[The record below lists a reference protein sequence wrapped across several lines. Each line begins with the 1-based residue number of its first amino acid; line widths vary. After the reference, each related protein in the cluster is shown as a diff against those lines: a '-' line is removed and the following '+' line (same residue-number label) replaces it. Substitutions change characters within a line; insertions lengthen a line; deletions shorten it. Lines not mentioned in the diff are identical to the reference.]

1 MPNNKKPVVVT
12 VGVFDGVHAG
22 HLALLGEAHRI
33 ADDRGARL
41 VAASFDPHPAAVLRA
56 AEFLGLLTLPAYR
69 AKLLKAAGV
78 DSVEFLEFN
87 EDLRRLTPDEFVDE
101 ILVNQ
106 LQADVVVVGSN
117 FRFGNKASG
126 DVSVLQALATKFG
139 FEVEVVSLKG
149 DTSAWSS
156 TRIRT
161 EILAGNVEA
170 ARKLL
175 GRPHRLSGEVIYGD
189 QRGRE
194 LGFPTANLSVAGGLV
209 IPADGVYS
217 GLLTTSDEV
226 LPAAISIGT
235 NPTFADVVT
244 RRVEAYVL
252 DRTDLKLYGQQIDLD
267 FLCHIRGMQAFSN
280 IEGLIVAMNAD
291 VDVAKTQIRDFMD
304 DQKTAPD
311 SGSQA

>member
-1 MPNNKKPVVVT
+1 MAAIKKPVVVT
-12 VGVFDGVHAG
+12 VGVFDGVHQG
-22 HLALLGEAHRI
+22 HLALLGEARRI
-33 ADDRGARL
+33 ADSRGARL
-41 VAASFDPHPAAVLRA
+41 VAASFDPHPASVLRA
-56 AEFLGLLTLPAYR
+56 KEFLGLLTSPIYR
-69 AKLLKAAGV
+69 AKLLKEAGV
-78 DSVEFLEFN
+78 DAVEFLDFN
-87 EDLRRLTPDEFVDE
+87 DNLRRLTPDEFVDE
-101 ILVNQ
+101 ILVTQ
-106 LQADVVVVGSN
+106 LEADVVVVGSN

-139 FEVEVVSLKG
+139 FDVEVVSLKG
-149 DTSAWSS
+149 DTAAWSS
-156 TRIRT
+156 TRIRQD
-161 EILAGNVEA
+161 ILSGDVES

-194 LGFPTANLSVAGGLV
+194 LGFPTANLSVAHGLI

-217 GLLTTSDEV
+217 GLLTTNDEV

-267 FLCHIRGMQAFSN
+267 FLCHIRGMQAFSSIDDL
-280 IEGLIVAMNAD
+280 IEAMNS
-291 VDVAKTQIRDFMD
+291 DVATARVHIDDFLE
-304 DQKTAPD
+304 
-311 SGSQA
+311 GIGH

>member
-1 MPNNKKPVVVT
+1 MAGKKKPVVVT

-22 HLALLGEAHRI
+22 HLALLGEARRI
-33 ADDRGARL
+33 ANSRGARL
-41 VAASFDPHPAAVLRA
+41 VAASFDPHPASILRSD
-56 AEFLGLLTLPAYR
+56 EFLGLLTLPTYR

-78 DSVEFLEFN
+78 DAVEFLEFN
-87 EDLRRLTPDEFVDE
+87 NSLRLLTPDEFVDE
-101 ILVNQ
+101 VLVTQ
-106 LQADVVVVGSN
+106 LEADVIVVGSN

-139 FEVEVVSLKG
+139 FEVEVVALKG

-156 TRIRT
+156 TRIRK
-161 EILAGNVEA
+161 EILAGNVEP
-170 ARKLL
+170 ARTLL

-194 LGFPTANLSVAGGLV
+194 LGFPTANLSVAPGLV

-217 GLLTTSDEV
+217 GLLTTSYEV

-267 FLCHIRGMQAFSN
+267 FLCHIRGMLAFSSVDD
-280 IEGLIVAMNAD
+280 LIAAMNS
-291 VDVAKTQIRDFMD
+291 DVATARGHIDDFLEG
-304 DQKTAPD
+304 T
-311 SGSQA
+311 GH

>member
-1 MPNNKKPVVVT
+1 MVAKKKPVVVT

-22 HLALLGEAHRI
+22 HLALLSEARRI
-33 ADDRGARL
+33 ADSRGARL
-41 VAASFDPHPAAVLRA
+41 VAASFDPHPASVLRA
-56 AEFLGLLTLPAYR
+56 KEFLGLLTSPNYR

-78 DSVEFLEFN
+78 DAVEFLEFN

-106 LQADVVVVGSN
+106 LEADVIVVGSN

-139 FEVEVVSLKG
+139 FEVEIVALKG

-156 TRIRT
+156 TRIR
-161 EILAGNVEA
+161 EDILAGDVES

-194 LGFPTANLSVAGGLV
+194 LGFPTANLSVAHGLV

-217 GLLTTSDEV
+217 GLLTTTDEV

-252 DRTDLKLYGQQIDLD
+252 DRTDLKLYGQQIDID
-267 FLCHIRGMQAFSN
+267 FLCHIRGMQAFSSVDD
-280 IEGLIVAMNAD
+280 LIVAMNT
-291 VDVAKTQIRDFMD
+291 DVATARGHIDDFLEG
-304 DQKTAPD
+304 T
-311 SGSQA
+311 GH

>member
-1 MPNNKKPVVVT
+1 MVAKKKPVVVT

-22 HLALLGEAHRI
+22 HLALLGEARRI
-33 ADDRGARL
+33 ADTRGARL
-41 VAASFDPHPAAVLRA
+41 VAASFDPHPASVLRA
-56 AEFLGLLTLPAYR
+56 KEFLGLLTSPTYR
-69 AKLLKAAGV
+69 AKLLKGAGV
-78 DSVEFLEFN
+78 DAVEFLEFN

-106 LQADVVVVGSN
+106 LEADVIVVGSN

-139 FEVEVVSLKG
+139 FEVEIVALKG

-156 TRIRT
+156 TRIR
-161 EILAGNVEA
+161 EDILTGDVES

-194 LGFPTANLSVAGGLV
+194 LGFPTANLSVAHGLV

-217 GLLTTSDEV
+217 GLLTTTDEV

-252 DRTDLKLYGQQIDLD
+252 DRTDLKLYGQQIDID
-267 FLCHIRGMQAFSN
+267 FLCHIRGMQAFSSVDD
-280 IEGLIVAMNAD
+280 LIVAMNT
-291 VDVAKTQIRDFMD
+291 DVATARVHIDDFLEG
-304 DQKTAPD
+304 T
-311 SGSQA
+311 GH

>member
-1 MPNNKKPVVVT
+1 MAVRKKSVVVT

-22 HLALLGEAHRI
+22 HLALLGEARRI

-41 VAASFDPHPAAVLRA
+41 VAASFDPHPASVLRA
-56 AEFLGLLTLPAYR
+56 GDFLGLLTSPSYR
-69 AKLLKAAGV
+69 TKLLKAAGV
-78 DSVEFLEFN
+78 DAVEFLEFN
-87 EDLRRLTPDEFVDE
+87 DNLRRLTPDEFVDE
-101 ILVNQ
+101 ILVTQ
-106 LQADVVVVGSN
+106 LQADVIVVGSN
-117 FRFGNKASG
+117 FRFGNKAAG

-139 FEVEVVSLKG
+139 FEVEVVALKG

-156 TRIRT
+156 TRIRK
-161 EILAGNVEA
+161 EILAGDVAA

-194 LGFPTANLSVAGGLV
+194 LGFPTANLSVAPGV
-209 IPADGVYS
+209 IIPADGVYA
-217 GLLTTSDEV
+217 GLLTTNDEV

-235 NPTFADVVT
+235 NPTFADVLT

-267 FLCHIRGMQAFSN
+267 FLGHIRGMQAFSSVD
-280 IEGLIVAMNAD
+280 ELIVAMNAD
-291 VDVAKTQIRDFMD
+291 VATARGQIDDFLE
-304 DQKTAPD
+304 
-311 SGSQA
+311 GIGH

>member
-1 MPNNKKPVVVT
+1 MVAKKKPVVVT

-22 HLALLGEAHRI
+22 HLALLGEARRI
-33 ADDRGARL
+33 ADTRGARL
-41 VAASFDPHPAAVLRA
+41 VAASFDPHPASVLRA
-56 AEFLGLLTLPAYR
+56 KEFLGLLTSPNYR

-78 DSVEFLEFN
+78 DAVEFLEFN

-106 LQADVVVVGSN
+106 LEADVIVVGSN

-139 FEVEVVSLKG
+139 FEVEIVALKG
-149 DTSAWSS
+149 DSSAWSS
-156 TRIRT
+156 TRIR
-161 EILAGNVEA
+161 EDILAGDVES

-194 LGFPTANLSVAGGLV
+194 LGFPTANLSVAHGLV

-217 GLLTTSDEV
+217 GLLTTTDEV

-267 FLCHIRGMQAFSN
+267 FLCHIRGMLAFSSVDD
-280 IEGLIVAMNAD
+280 LIVAMNT
-291 VDVAKTQIRDFMD
+291 DVATARGHIDDFLEG
-304 DQKTAPD
+304 T
-311 SGSQA
+311 GH

>member
-1 MPNNKKPVVVT
+1 MPTSKKPVVVT
-12 VGVFDGVHAG
+12 VGVFDGVHQG
-22 HLALLGEAHRI
+22 HLALLGEARRI

-41 VAASFDPHPAAVLRA
+41 VAASFDPHPASVLRA
-56 AEFLGLLTLPAYR
+56 AEFLGLLTLPTYR

-78 DSVEFLEFN
+78 DAVEFLEFN
-87 EDLRRLTPDEFVDE
+87 DNLRRLTPDEFVDE
-101 ILVNQ
+101 ILVTQ
-106 LQADVVVVGSN
+106 LEADVIVVGSN

-156 TRIRT
+156 TRIRK
-161 EILAGNVEA
+161 EILSGDVES

-194 LGFPTANLSVAGGLV
+194 LGFPTANLSVVPGLV

-217 GLLTTSDEV
+217 GLLTTADEV

-267 FLCHIRGMQAFSN
+267 FLCHIRGMQAFSS
-280 IEGLIVAMNAD
+280 IDDLIVAMNAD
-291 VDVAKTQIRDFMD
+291 VATARGHIDDFLEG
-304 DQKTAPD
+304 T
-311 SGSQA
+311 GH

>member
-1 MPNNKKPVVVT
+1 MAAIKKPVVVT
-12 VGVFDGVHAG
+12 VGVFDGVHQG
-22 HLALLGEAHRI
+22 HLALLGEARRI
-33 ADDRGARL
+33 ADSRGARL
-41 VAASFDPHPAAVLRA
+41 VAASFDPHPASVLRA
-56 AEFLGLLTLPAYR
+56 KEFLGLLTSPNYR
-69 AKLLKAAGV
+69 AKLLKEAGV
-78 DSVEFLEFN
+78 DAVEFLEFN
-87 EDLRRLTPDEFVDE
+87 DNLRRLTPDEFVDE
-101 ILVNQ
+101 ILVTQ
-106 LQADVVVVGSN
+106 LEADVVVVGSN

-139 FEVEVVSLKG
+139 FDVEVVSLKG
-149 DTSAWSS
+149 DTAAWSS
-156 TRIRT
+156 TRIRQD
-161 EILAGNVEA
+161 ILSGDVES

-194 LGFPTANLSVAGGLV
+194 LGFPTANLSVAHGLI

-217 GLLTTSDEV
+217 GLLTTNDEV

-267 FLCHIRGMQAFSN
+267 FLCHIRGMQAFSSIDDL
-280 IEGLIVAMNAD
+280 IEAMNS
-291 VDVAKTQIRDFMD
+291 DVATARVHIDDFLE
-304 DQKTAPD
+304 
-311 SGSQA
+311 GIGH

>member
-1 MPNNKKPVVVT
+1 MAVRKKSVVVT

-22 HLALLGEAHRI
+22 HLALLGEARRI

-41 VAASFDPHPAAVLRA
+41 VAASFDPHPASVLRA
-56 AEFLGLLTLPAYR
+56 GDFLGLLTSPSYR
-69 AKLLKAAGV
+69 TKLLKAAGV
-78 DSVEFLEFN
+78 DAVEFLEFN
-87 EDLRRLTPDEFVDE
+87 DNLRRLTPDEFVDE
-101 ILVNQ
+101 ILVTQ
-106 LQADVVVVGSN
+106 LQADVIVVGSN
-117 FRFGNKASG
+117 FRFGNKAAG

-139 FEVEVVSLKG
+139 FEVEVVALKG

-156 TRIRT
+156 TRIRK
-161 EILAGNVEA
+161 EILAGDVAA

-194 LGFPTANLSVAGGLV
+194 LGFPTANLSVAPGV
-209 IPADGVYS
+209 IIPADGVYA
-217 GLLTTSDEV
+217 GLLTTNDEV

-235 NPTFADVVT
+235 NPTFADVLT

-267 FLCHIRGMQAFSN
+267 FLGHIRGMQAFSSVD
-280 IEGLIVAMNAD
+280 ELIVAMNAD
-291 VDVAKTQIRDFMD
+291 VATARGQIDDFLEG
-304 DQKTAPD
+304 T
-311 SGSQA
+311 GH

>member
-1 MPNNKKPVVVT
+1 MVVKKKPVVVT

-22 HLALLGEAHRI
+22 HLALLSEARRI
-33 ADDRGARL
+33 ADSRGARL
-41 VAASFDPHPAAVLRA
+41 VAASFDPHPASVLRA
-56 AEFLGLLTLPAYR
+56 KEFLGLLTSPNYR

-78 DSVEFLEFN
+78 DAVEFLEFN

-106 LQADVVVVGSN
+106 LEADVIVVGSN

-139 FEVEVVSLKG
+139 FEVEIVALKG

-156 TRIRT
+156 TRIR
-161 EILAGNVEA
+161 EDILAGDVGS

-194 LGFPTANLSVAGGLV
+194 LGFPTANLSVAHGLV

-217 GLLTTSDEV
+217 GLLTTNDEV

-267 FLCHIRGMQAFSN
+267 FLCHIRGMLAFSSVDD
-280 IEGLIVAMNAD
+280 LIVAMN
-291 VDVAKTQIRDFMD
+291 VDVATARGHIDDFLEG
-304 DQKTAPD
+304 T
-311 SGSQA
+311 GH

>member
-1 MPNNKKPVVVT
+1 MAVRKKSVVVT

-22 HLALLGEAHRI
+22 HLALLGEARRI

-41 VAASFDPHPAAVLRA
+41 VAASFDPHPASVLRA
-56 AEFLGLLTLPAYR
+56 GDFLGLLTSPSYR
-69 AKLLKAAGV
+69 TKLLKAAGV
-78 DSVEFLEFN
+78 DAVEFLEFN
-87 EDLRRLTPDEFVDE
+87 DNLRRLTPDEFVDE
-101 ILVNQ
+101 ILVTQ
-106 LQADVVVVGSN
+106 LQADVIVVGSN
-117 FRFGNKASG
+117 FRFGNKAAG

-139 FEVEVVSLKG
+139 FEVEGVALKG

-156 TRIRT
+156 TRIRK
-161 EILAGNVEA
+161 EILAGDVAA

-194 LGFPTANLSVAGGLV
+194 LGFPTANLSVAPGV
-209 IPADGVYS
+209 IIPADGVYA
-217 GLLTTSDEV
+217 GLLTTNDEV

-235 NPTFADVVT
+235 NPTFADVLT

-267 FLCHIRGMQAFSN
+267 FLGHIRGMQAFSSVD
-280 IEGLIVAMNAD
+280 ELIVAMNAD
-291 VDVAKTQIRDFMD
+291 VATARGQIDDFLEG
-304 DQKTAPD
+304 T
-311 SGSQA
+311 GH